1 MRMTFRSF
9 LVGSLMIAWAVS
21 NVFVSSLLA
30 QDSKTPPGTE
40 IDRWVND
47 LGHDQYLRRENA
59 NRKLVAIGTPAVQP
73 LAAAMNTGDLEV
85 IERAI
90 DVITEIGFTKA
101 PSDDGGAWDQLSRIA
116 TVGTGQKASRA
127 QSALSE
133 IRAHRATQALAALKS
148 AGVTITTDKVFALS
162 SPPQPRFVVTI
173 GETWNGELESLQ
185 WLRWLDGIDNAQVK
199 DKAGSR
205 AVIEQVVKIPNLKS
219 ISFVDAIVD
228 ESSLEPLKELKRI
241 ESLEFRYSDLKDEYG
256 DLIASLPI
264 RSSLELTRTGIS
276 KEVVESMQQ
285 TLSGLEIMYRQGGF
299 LGVQCTSRDSV
310 GTPTPCQI
318 TSVVPRSAAQKAGL
332 LPGDIIVHVGT
343 SEVRQFADLQQEIN
357 RHIPGDDI
365 EVKLRRGGQV
375 KTLQLQL
382 GRFPEQ

>member
-59 NRKLVAIGTPAVQP
+59 NRKLVAIGTPAIQP

-101 PSDDGGAWDQLSRIA
+101 PSDDGGAWDQLSKIA

-127 QSALSE
+127 QSALAE
-133 IRAHRATQALAALKS
+133 IRAHRATQALAALKI
-148 AGVTITTDKVFALS
+148 AGVTITTDKLFELS
-162 SPPQPRFVVTI
+162 SPRPRLVVTI
-173 GETWNGELESLQ
+173 GETWNGELDSLQ
-185 WLRWLDGIDNAQVK
+185 WLRWLDGIENAQVK

-228 ESSLEPLKELKRI
+228 ESSLEPLKKLKRI
-241 ESLEFRYSDLKDEYG
+241 ESLGFRYSDLKDEYG

-264 RSSLELTRTGIS
+264 RTSLELTKTGIS

-285 TLSGLEIMYRQGGF
+285 TLSGLEIMHRQGGF
-299 LGVQCTSRDSV
+299 LGVQCNSSTSV
-310 GTPTPCQI
+310 ETVCQI

-343 SEVRQFADLQQEIN
+343 SEVRHFDDLQREIN

-365 EVKLRRGGQV
+365 EVKLHRGGQV

-382 GRFPEQ
+382 GRFPDQ

>member
-9 LVGSLMIAWAVS
+9 LVGSLMLVWAVS
-21 NVFVSSLLA
+21 IVFVASVLA
-30 QDSKTPPGTE
+30 QDSETPTGKE

-59 NRKLVAIGTPAVQP
+59 NRKLVAIGTPAIQQ

-101 PSDDGGAWDQLSRIA
+101 PSDDGGAWDQLSKIA

-127 QSALSE
+127 QSALAE
-133 IRAHRATQALAALKS
+133 IRAHRATQALAALKI
-148 AGVTITTDKVFALS
+148 AGVTITTDKLFELS
-162 SPPQPRFVVTI
+162 SPRPRLVVTI

-228 ESSLEPLKELKRI
+228 ESSLEPLKKLKRI

-299 LGVQCTSRDSV
+299 LGVRGIPS
-310 GTPTPCQI
+310 TPEDTVCQI
-318 TSVVPRSAAQKAGL
+318 RSVVPRSAAQKAGL
-332 LPGDIIVHVGT
+332 LPGDIIFHVGT
-343 SEVRQFADLQQEIN
+343 SEVRQFTDLQQEIN

-365 EVKLRRGGQV
+365 EVKVRRGGQV

-382 GRFPEQ
+382 GRVPDQ